1 MPRIRPL
8 SQPRCLPQRG
18 VATGGDAAVL
28 AEGFLSIP
36 LKGACAV
43 VVAVD
48 VDEALSLAHPRCGGA
63 DQIEGR
69 P

>member
-8 SQPRCLPQRG
+8 SHPAASHNAVPRLAVTQLP
-18 VATGGDAAVL
+18 

-48 VDEALSLAHPRCGGA
+48 VDEAVSCSSALWR
-63 DQIEGR
+63 R
-69 P
+69 